1 MDKYEFKLSLNEI
14 NKLIQERRFGE
25 AADIADTIDWN
36 HVKSSAT
43 LGRVGEVYKI
53 VGDYER
59 SRDVMEIAYRREQD
73 DPTDRRSS
81 VVYSLCELSFQ
92 LFASGNLQN
101 DYVRGLQ
108 LLQEY
113 QELEPE
119 NPKRLILQ
127 YRMLDVSH
135 VSAGEKITVL
145 EQLQKETPKKK
156 SIARWEYELAGL
168 YAQSGDG
175 IRAAALCTEV
185 MGFGGKYG
193 AEAEKLLERI
203 RLDQQTDAGAPAVD
217 LNAVRE
223 VIEERQENQ
232 AAASPA
238 GAPAAASGSPA
249 QAVTAEYAA
258 APENRQEGVIPASAA
273 PSAYGETEYGETGA
287 SSAYGEAQQAGAA
300 APSAYS
306 EPEQTGTETSY
317 AYGAAGRTETAAP
330 VTYGGA
336 EPAGDAGRVSY
347 GRGPADPKES
357 PGGEDTP
364 SQGPAPSG
372 AVKSES
378 ASSAPAD
385 SAQAGTVTDT
395 ETSISEVMA
404 EWERI
409 RADIRRANEEKRA
422 QRILED
428 TGNIL
433 QNFDETAR
441 HGLLEDI
448 EKGAA
453 RQRRNARSSRYGG
466 AAQTGSE
473 RDYGTRRE
481 EEGGYDSEG
490 VRRVRRTEEDGYD
503 SEGVRRV
510 RRTEEDGYDGEGV
523 RRVRRGDDGIR
534 RVRRGQEDEYDD
546 EGVRRVRPADDR
558 RRGNSGASDDTGY
571 VRRTTA
577 GRRTSLRY
585 ANPEPRYPE
594 PEYPAQEEAQPE
606 DTEVPAQES
615 LPEFDEIP
623 VRKEEPAYGEPPA
636 QEQEPEYEPEY
647 EEIPAKEPAPEFGDA
662 SVQESG
668 PEYEETPSQEDE
680 PEYEEA
686 PAGEPSPE
694 YGEASAEQPSYFEPE
709 YEEVPAEE
717 PEPEYEEAPA
727 EEPGPEYEE
736 VPVQEPSPEYAEVPA
751 AEPGAGAPR
760 RSDIPVSN
768 EDDDTRVYRMES
780 ADAATRRWNAE
791 EVHRAVIRTE
801 KERAAAQKAGAAAR
815 AAVQEEPVPPYVPGR
830 AMAAVRSK
838 EQEIEDAFYDELDE
852 ETPEAEGYP
861 ESAEPSGKPD
871 RVTDSAAE
879 PEYDEPEYD
888 EPGDEEPVREEVP
901 AAEPEYEEPEY
912 GEAPAQEPESK
923 GLSAAEP
930 EYDEPEY
937 DEPGDEEPVRE
948 EIPAAEPEYG
958 EPEDDEPAYDE
969 PGEEES
975 PAQEPLYDGA
985 QEDVPAREAGG
996 TLKQDGEKPARAGA
1010 RGDAAA
1016 PDRETESAS
1025 AQDQSAPASAAAPKG
1040 KRELTREER
1049 RLFGPFCRMQDNVD
1063 QLTEALEQ
1071 ISLSS
1076 ATGNLLILGNEATAD
1091 RVARGILDILRR
1103 SDPNFV
1109 GKIAKATGASLNRL
1123 DPKGFSKTFG
1133 KLENGALIVTRASD
1147 IAPKTMDRLYQELEG
1162 HEHGLV
1168 LILTDG
1174 NKKMEQFRRDNE
1186 KYLGSFTA
1194 VISIKPLDDKAL
1206 VAYARD
1212 YALSQDYSIDEFGQL
1227 ALAQR
1232 ISSMQTQTHH
1242 VTLKE
1247 VRDLVDEAISYASKK
1262 NVGTLMEIVTRKRY
1276 DEDDRIILHEK
1287 DFTHY

>member
-59 SRDVMEIAYRREQD
+59 GRDVMEIAYRREQD

-156 SIARWEYELAGL
+156 LIARWEYELAGL

-223 VIEERQENQ
+223 VIEERQENLT
-232 AAASPA
+232 AASAA
-238 GAPAAASGSPA
+238 GTPAAASESPA

-330 VTYGGA
+330 VSYGGA

-503 SEGVRRV
+503 S
-510 RRTEEDGYDGEGV
+510 EGV

-717 PEPEYEEAPA
+717 PEPEYEE
-727 EEPGPEYEE
+727 

-751 AEPGAGAPR
+751 AEPGAGVPR

-888 EPGDEEPVREEVP
+888 EPGDEEPVREE
-901 AAEPEYEEPEY
+901 
-912 GEAPAQEPESK
+912 
-923 GLSAAEP
+923 
-930 EYDEPEY
+930 
-937 DEPGDEEPVRE
+937 
-948 EIPAAEPEYG
+948 IPAAKPEYG

-975 PAQEPLYDGA
+975 PA

-1025 AQDQSAPASAAAPKG
+1025 EQDQSVPASAAAPKG

-1091 RVARGILDILRR
+1091 RVAMGILDILRR

-1109 GKIAKATGASLNRL
+1109 GKIAKATGTSLNRL

-1162 HEHGLV
+1162 HEHGLI